1 MDFSE
6 TDTRFVAFAGNSIKL
21 ELNDPDLLEAVDA
34 HFKHCLGVDENVV
47 AEYSVRAGEDGSQ
60 FSLQR
65 NGDPFQSNITTEQVL
80 YQLMQDGL
88 FQLNG
93 APKTDLIYH
102 AAALAYD
109 EQGVMLCGKS
119 GSGKSTLTAW
129 LVANGFEYLTD
140 EVISYPLEGGE
151 ISGFCRSLVLKKGSQ
166 SVWEQWQPQAES
178 DAFLRFEDG
187 SAWIAPT
194 LLNPSAVREK
204 VIPRLLIFPTYA
216 KDAEFE
222 VKELTVANTV
232 FHLLQT
238 LVNARNFEDH
248 GMQATKQLASQV
260 QAYTL
265 MYSDIEQAAEWIQK
279 TITT

>member
-1 MDFSE
+1 MNSLR
-6 TDTRFVAFAGNSIKL
+6 TDTRFIRFAENTIKL
-21 ELNDPDLLEAVDA
+21 EVNVPGILDIVDVHFA
-34 HFKHCLGVDENVV
+34 HCMGEGQSVV
-47 AEYSVRAGEDGSQ
+47 AEYQILAEEEAFSVLRDGET
-60 FSLQR
+60 
-65 NGDPFQSNITTEQVL
+65 FQSTVTAEQVL

-93 APKTDLIYH
+93 APKTHLIYH

-109 EQGVMLCGKS
+109 EQGVMLCGRS

-129 LVANGFEYLTD
+129 LVASGVGYLTD

-151 ISGFCRSLVLKKGSQ
+151 ISGFCRSLVMKKGSQ
-166 SVWEQWQPQAES
+166 SIWEQWQPQAES
-178 DAFLRFEDG
+178 DAFFRFEDG

-204 VIPRLLIFPTYA
+204 VVPRLLVFPTYA
-216 KDAEFE
+216 KEAEFQ
-222 VKELTVANTV
+222 VQELSTANTV

-238 LVNARNFEDH
+238 LVNARNFENH

-265 MYSDIEQAAEWIQK
+265 MYSDIKQAAEWIQK

>member
-1 MDFSE
+1 
-6 TDTRFVAFAGNSIKL
+6 
-21 ELNDPDLLEAVDA
+21 
-34 HFKHCLGVDENVV
+34 
-47 AEYSVRAGEDGSQ
+47 
-60 FSLQR
+60 
-65 NGDPFQSNITTEQVL
+65 
-80 YQLMQDGL
+80 MQDGL

-93 APKTDLIYH
+93 APKTHLIYH

-109 EQGVMLCGKS
+109 EQGVMLCGRS

-129 LVANGFEYLTD
+129 LVASGFEYLTD

-151 ISGFCRSLVLKKGSQ
+151 ISGFCRSLVMKKGSQ
-166 SVWEQWQPQAES
+166 SIWEQWQPQAES
-178 DAFLRFEDG
+178 DAFFRFEDG

-204 VIPRLLIFPTYA
+204 VVPRLLVFPTYA
-216 KDAEFE
+216 KEAEFQ
-222 VKELTVANTV
+222 VQELSTANTV

-238 LVNARNFEDH
+238 LVNARNFENH

-265 MYSDIEQAAEWIQK
+265 MYSDIKQAAEWIQK

>member
-1 MDFSE
+1 MAFLE
-6 TDTRFVAFAGNSIKL
+6 PNTRFIKFSGNTIKL
-21 ELNDPDLLEAVDA
+21 ELNDLSFPGWVDI
-34 HFKHCLGVDENVV
+34 HFAHCLGNNENVV
-47 AEYSVRAGEDGSQ
+47 AEYQVSAGDGAPL
-60 FSLQR
+60 FSILR
-65 NGDPFQSNITTEQVL
+65 NGEPFQAKITAEQVL
-80 YQLMQDGL
+80 FQLMQDGL
-88 FQLNG
+88 SQLNG
-93 APKTDLIYH
+93 APQRALVYH
-102 AAALAYD
+102 AAALAYE
-109 EQGVMLCGKS
+109 EQGVMLCGSS
-119 GSGKSTLTAW
+119 GSGKSTLAAW

-140 EVISYPLEGGE
+140 EVIAYPVDGGE

-166 SVWEQWQPQAES
+166 SVWEQWQPQTES

-204 VIPRLLIFPTYA
+204 VAPRLLIFPVYA
-216 KDAEFE
+216 KDATFE
-222 VKELTVANTV
+222 VQALSTAKTV
-232 FHLLQT
+232 FQLMQT

-265 MYSDIEQAAEWIQK
+265 TYSDIEQASEWIQK